1 MTRNEP
7 KYTRL
12 FALLEKMYVHV
23 TRLCFAF
30 FFNRFGMLSKG
41 DETSWT
47 IMFDRFRSEENAQ
60 EKNKLLY
67 GLGKIPMTS
76 LVLPVY
82 NFVGTR
88 FGINCTKFARLD
100 KNQKLQ

>member
-1 MTRNEP
+1 
-7 KYTRL
+7 
-12 FALLEKMYVHV
+12 
-23 TRLCFAF
+23 
-30 FFNRFGMLSKG
+30 MLSKG

-82 NFVGTR
+82 NFVRTRLGMTGTKFTR
-88 FGINCTKFARLD
+88 FDNY
-100 KNQKLQ
+100 QKLQLT